1 MKKHRIYILVV
12 LAGLVFLG
20 SCKVYAE
27 AEVGPKAKPK
37 LCNVPSEKH
46 FNLKGAGL

>member
-1 MKKHRIYILVV
+1 MKKHRVALVVV
-12 LAGLVFLG
+12 LAALVFMG
-20 SCKVYAE
+20 SCRVYTE

-37 LCNVPSEKH
+37 LCNVASDKH